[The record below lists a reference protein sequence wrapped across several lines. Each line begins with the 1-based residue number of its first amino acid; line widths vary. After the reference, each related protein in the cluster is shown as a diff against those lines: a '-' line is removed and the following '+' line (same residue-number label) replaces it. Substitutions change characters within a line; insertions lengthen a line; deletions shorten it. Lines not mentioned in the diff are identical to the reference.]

1 MKQAIILGKQTPDA
15 LIRLSPPSQR
25 AWWIINKFS
34 AVNREDAA
42 PSACQNTRLSAPTD
56 CHFADGGRG
65 LHRKL
70 TRVKDVERRGSN
82 YKCLADDVFVFRAM
96 DLRVPRSGTL
106 DIRTKSKLAENLR
119 KQWNHWIWFIKN
131 CDFEMYWQEAC
142 SNYIVKSLTLI
153 SSDTSK
159 KSCLIFLKH
168 YHWFFYVCCKNI
180 DFYFK

>member
-42 PSACQNTRLSAPTD
+42 PSTCQNTRLSAPTD
-56 CHFADGGRG
+56 CHFADGGP
-65 LHRKL
+65 HRKL

-82 YKCLADDVFVFRAM
+82 YKCLADDAFVFRAM
-96 DLRVPRSGTL
+96 DLWVPRSGTL

-119 KQWNHWIWFIKN
+119 KQWNHWLWFIKTVTL
-131 CDFEMYWQEAC
+131 FEMYWQEAC

-159 KSCLIFLKH
+159 KILFDLFEALSLIFL
-168 YHWFFYVCCKNI
+168 CLL
-180 DFYFK
+180 